1 MPEFK
6 ALLEGYRRFRTGAY
20 QEQRRRYD
28 ALADKGQAP
37 GVLVI
42 ACSDSRVDPTRVF
55 DTEPGQMFVVRNV
68 ANLVPPYDADHSQHS
83 TSAAIEYAVTQLK
96 VHHIVVLGHARCGG
110 IKASLEGTFD
120 DAPMGEGGFIGRWMS
135 LIAPARDT
143 IRAAA
148 ELSPDIDACSALEL
162 AAIRLSIANL
172 RTFPFV
178 AAAEATGQLHLQG
191 ALFDIA
197 EGVLRVLNHTSG
209 KFETVPV
216 DWESEAPRLAA
227 VPHAGG

>member
-28 ALADKGQAP
+28 ALADKGQNP

-68 ANLVPPYDADHSQHS
+68 ANLVPPCNRDNSQHS

-110 IKASLEGTFD
+110 IRASLEGTFD
-120 DAPMGEGGFIGRWMS
+120 DAPMGEGGFIDRWMS

-148 ELSPDIDACSALEL
+148 QLSPDIDACSALEL
-162 AAIRLSIANL
+162 AAIRLSIDNL

-178 AAAEATGQLHLQG
+178 AEAEAAGTLKLQG

-197 EGVLRVLNHTSG
+197 EGVLKVLNHDTG
-209 KFETVPV
+209 RFEAVSV
-216 DWESEAPRLAA
+216 DWNEQAD
-227 VPHAGG
+227 

>member
-68 ANLVPPYDADHSQHS
+68 ANLVPPFDPDPTHGQHS

-96 VHHIVVLGHARCGG
+96 VHHILVLGHARCGG

-120 DAPMGEGGFIGRWMS
+120 DAAPGEGGFIKRWMS
-135 LIAPARDT
+135 QIAPARDT

-148 ELSPDIDACSALEL
+148 QLSPDIDACSALEL
-162 AAIRLSIANL
+162 AAIRLSIDNL
-172 RTFPFV
+172 RSFPFI
-178 AAAEATGQLHLQG
+178 AEAEATGELHLQG

-197 EGVLRVLNHTSG
+197 EGVLRVLNHDTG
-209 KFETVPV
+209 KFEALSV
-216 DWESEAPRLAA
+216 DWEEENVA
-227 VPHAGG
+227 VLKSI

>member
-68 ANLVPPYDADHSQHS
+68 ANLVPPCNRDNSQHS

-110 IKASLEGTFD
+110 IRASLEGTFD
-120 DAPMGEGGFIGRWMS
+120 DAPMGEGGFIDRWMS

-148 ELSPDIDACSALEL
+148 QLSPDIDACSALEL
-162 AAIRLSIANL
+162 AAIRLSIDNL
-172 RTFPFV
+172 RSFPFV
-178 AAAEATGQLHLQG
+178 SEAEAAGTLKLQG

-197 EGVLRVLNHTSG
+197 EGVLKVLNHDTG
-209 KFETVPV
+209 KFEAVSV
-216 DWESEAPRLAA
+216 DWDETAD
-227 VPHAGG
+227 

>member
-1 MPEFK
+1 MPAFK

-42 ACSDSRVDPTRVF
+42 ACSDSRVDPTRIF

-68 ANLVPPYDADHSQHS
+68 ANLVPPYDTDNSQHS

-110 IKASLEGTFD
+110 IKASLDGTFD

-135 LIAPARDT
+135 MIASARDT

-148 ELSPDIDACSALEL
+148 AISPDIDACSALEL
-162 AAIRLSIANL
+162 AAIRLSLDHL

-178 AAAEATGQLHLQG
+178 AKAEAEGTLHLQG

-197 EGVLRVLNHTSG
+197 EGVLKVLNRESG
-209 KFETVPV
+209 RFEAVPV
-216 DWESEAPRLAA
+216 DWEEPA
-227 VPHAGG
+227 

>member
-68 ANLVPPYDADHSQHS
+68 ANLVPPFDPDPTHGQHS

-96 VHHIVVLGHARCGG
+96 VHHILVLGHARCGG
-110 IKASLEGTFD
+110 IKASIEGTFD
-120 DAPMGEGGFIGRWMS
+120 DAAPGEGGFIKRWMS
-135 LIAPARDT
+135 QIAPARDT

-148 ELSPDIDACSALEL
+148 QLSPDIDACSALEL
-162 AAIRLSIANL
+162 AAIRLSIDNL
-172 RTFPFV
+172 RSFPFIAV
-178 AAAEATGQLHLQG
+178 AEAAGELHLQG

-197 EGVLRVLNHTSG
+197 EGVLRVLNHESG
-209 KFETVPV
+209 KFEALSV
-216 DWESEAPRLAA
+216 DWEEENVTVLKSA
-227 VPHAGG
+227 

>member
-6 ALLEGYRRFRTGAY
+6 ALLEGYRRFRTGGY
-20 QEQRRRYD
+20 QEQRRWYD

-68 ANLVPPYDADHSQHS
+68 ANLVPPFDPDPTHGQHS

-96 VHHIVVLGHARCGG
+96 VHHILVLGHARCGG
-110 IKASLEGTFD
+110 IKASIEGTFD
-120 DAPMGEGGFIGRWMS
+120 DAAPGEGGFIKRWMS
-135 LIAPARDT
+135 QIAPARDT

-148 ELSPDIDACSALEL
+148 QLSPDIDACSALEL
-162 AAIRLSIANL
+162 AAIRLSIDNL
-172 RTFPFV
+172 RSFPFIAV
-178 AAAEATGQLHLQG
+178 AEAAGELHLQG

-197 EGVLRVLNHTSG
+197 EGVLRVLNHESG
-209 KFETVPV
+209 KFEALSV
-216 DWESEAPRLAA
+216 DWEEENVTVLKSA
-227 VPHAGG
+227 

>member
-20 QEQRRRYD
+20 QEQRCRYD

-68 ANLVPPYDADHSQHS
+68 ANLVPPFDPDPTHGQHS

-96 VHHIVVLGHARCGG
+96 VHHILVLGHARCGG
-110 IKASLEGTFD
+110 IKASIEGTFD
-120 DAPMGEGGFIGRWMS
+120 DAAPGEGGFIKRWMS
-135 LIAPARDT
+135 QIAPARDT

-148 ELSPDIDACSALEL
+148 QLSPDIDACSALEL
-162 AAIRLSIANL
+162 AAIRLSIDNL
-172 RTFPFV
+172 RSFPFI
-178 AAAEATGQLHLQG
+178 AEAEVSGALHLQG

-197 EGVLRVLNHTSG
+197 EGVLRVLNHESG
-209 KFETVPV
+209 KFEALSV
-216 DWESEAPRLAA
+216 DWEEENVTVLKSA
-227 VPHAGG
+227 

>member
-28 ALADKGQAP
+28 ALVDGQSP

-42 ACSDSRVDPTRVF
+42 SCCDSRVDPSRIF
-55 DTEPGQMFVVRNV
+55 DTDPGQIFVVRNV
-68 ANLVPPYDADHSQHS
+68 ANLVPPNEPDQGWHS

-110 IKASLEGTFD
+110 IKASLEGTFN
-120 DAPMGEGGFIGRWMS
+120 DAAPGEGGYIDRWMG

-148 ELSPDIDACSALEL
+148 KLSPDIDACSALEL
-162 AAIRLSIANL
+162 AAIRLSIDNL

-178 AAAEATGQLHLQG
+178 AEAEAAGNLVLQG

-197 EGVLRVLNHTSG
+197 EGVLRVLNQGSG
-209 KFETVPV
+209 KFEPVSVEWEEETVTHLK
-216 DWESEAPRLAA
+216 SA
-227 VPHAGG
+227 

>member
-6 ALLEGYRRFRTGAY
+6 ALLEGYARFRTGAY

-28 ALADKGQAP
+28 ALADKGQTP

-42 ACSDSRVDPTRVF
+42 SCSDSRVDPTRIF
-55 DTEPGQMFVVRNV
+55 DAEPGQMFVVRNV
-68 ANLVPPYDADHSQHS
+68 ANLVPPCDRDNSQHS

-148 ELSPDIDACSALEL
+148 QISPDIDACSALEL
-162 AAIRLSIANL
+162 AAIRLSITNL

-178 AAAEATGQLHLQG
+178 AEAEAAGTLHLQG

-197 EGVLRVLNHTSG
+197 EGVLKVLNHDSG
-209 KFETVPV
+209 KFEAISV
-216 DWESEAPRLAA
+216 DWDGDNAPRLAA
-227 VPHAGG
+227 V

>member
-1 MPEFK
+1 MTEFNT
-6 ALLEGYRRFRTGAY
+6 LLEGYRRFRTGAY

-55 DTEPGQMFVVRNV
+55 DTEPGQIFVVRNV
-68 ANLVPPYDADHSQHS
+68 ANLVPPFDPDPTHGQHS

-96 VHHIVVLGHARCGG
+96 VQHILVLGHARCGG
-110 IKASLEGTFD
+110 IKASLEGTFK
-120 DAPMGEGGFIGRWMS
+120 DAPMGEGGFIDRWMS

-148 ELSPDIDACSALEL
+148 DLSPDIDACSALEL
-162 AAIRLSIANL
+162 AAIRLSIDNL
-172 RTFPFV
+172 RSFPFV
-178 AAAEATGQLHLQG
+178 VEAEAAGTLQLQG

-197 EGVLRVLNHTSG
+197 EGVLKVLNQDTG
-209 KFETVPV
+209 KFEPISVE
-216 DWESEAPRLAA
+216 WEDETAA
-227 VPHAGG
+227 HLKSA

>member
-68 ANLVPPYDADHSQHS
+68 ANLVPPFDPDPTHGQHS

-96 VHHIVVLGHARCGG
+96 VHPIWVLGHARCGG
-110 IKASLEGTFD
+110 IKASIEGTFD
-120 DAPMGEGGFIGRWMS
+120 DAAPGEGGFIKRWMS
-135 LIAPARDT
+135 QIAPARDT

-148 ELSPDIDACSALEL
+148 QLSPDIDACSALEL
-162 AAIRLSIANL
+162 AAIRLSIDNL
-172 RTFPFV
+172 RSFPFI
-178 AAAEATGQLHLQG
+178 AKAEESGALHLQG

-197 EGVLRVLNHTSG
+197 EGVLRVLNHESG
-209 KFETVPV
+209 KFESLSVEWEEENVTVLK
-216 DWESEAPRLAA
+216 SA
-227 VPHAGG
+227 

>member
-68 ANLVPPYDADHSQHS
+68 ANLVPPFDPDPTHGQHS

-96 VHHIVVLGHARCGG
+96 VHHILVLGHARCGG
-110 IKASLEGTFD
+110 IKASIEGTFD
-120 DAPMGEGGFIGRWMS
+120 DAAPGEGGFIKRWMS
-135 LIAPARDT
+135 QIAPARDT

-148 ELSPDIDACSALEL
+148 QLSPDIDACSALEL
-162 AAIRLSIANL
+162 AAIRLSIDNL
-172 RTFPFV
+172 RSFPFIAV
-178 AAAEATGQLHLQG
+178 AEAAGQLHLQG
-191 ALFDIA
+191 ALFDIG
-197 EGVLRVLNHTSG
+197 EGVLRVLNHETG
-209 KFETVPV
+209 KFEPLSVE
-216 DWESEAPRLAA
+216 WEDENVTALKSA
-227 VPHAGG
+227 

>member
-68 ANLVPPYDADHSQHS
+68 ANLVPPFDPDPTQGQHS

-96 VHHIVVLGHARCGG
+96 VHHILVLGHARCGG
-110 IKASLEGTFD
+110 IKASIEGTFD
-120 DAPMGEGGFIGRWMS
+120 DAAPGEGGFIKRWMS
-135 LIAPARDT
+135 QILMDQ
-143 IRAAA
+143 
-148 ELSPDIDACSALEL
+148 S
-162 AAIRLSIANL
+162 
-172 RTFPFV
+172 
-178 AAAEATGQLHLQG
+178 
-191 ALFDIA
+191 
-197 EGVLRVLNHTSG
+197 
-209 KFETVPV
+209 
-216 DWESEAPRLAA
+216 
-227 VPHAGG
+227 

>member
-6 ALLEGYRRFRTGAY
+6 ALLDGYRRFRTGAY

-37 GVLVI
+37 GLLVI
-42 ACSDSRVDPTRVF
+42 SCSDSRVDPTRIF

-68 ANLVPPYDADHSQHS
+68 ANLVPPCDRDNSQHS

-96 VHHIVVLGHARCGG
+96 VHYIVVLGHARCGG

-148 ELSPDIDACSALEL
+148 QLSPDIDACSALEL
-162 AAIRLSIANL
+162 AAIRLSISNL
-172 RTFPFV
+172 RTFPFI
-178 AAAEATGQLHLQG
+178 AEAEAAGTLHLQG

-197 EGVLRVLNHTSG
+197 EGVLKVLNHETG
-209 KFETVPV
+209 KFEAISV
-216 DWESEAPRLAA
+216 DWEDENGMRLAA
-227 VPHAGG
+227 V

>member
-68 ANLVPPYDADHSQHS
+68 ANLVPPFDPDPTHGQHS

-96 VHHIVVLGHARCGG
+96 VHHILVLGHARCGG
-110 IKASLEGTFD
+110 IKASIEGTFD
-120 DAPMGEGGFIGRWMS
+120 DAAPGEGGFIKRWMS
-135 LIAPARDT
+135 QIAPARDT

-148 ELSPDIDACSALEL
+148 QLSPDIDACSALEL
-162 AAIRLSIANL
+162 AAIRLSIDNL
-172 RTFPFV
+172 RSFPFI
-178 AAAEATGQLHLQG
+178 AKAEESGALHLQG

-197 EGVLRVLNHTSG
+197 EGVLRVLNHESG
-209 KFETVPV
+209 KFEALSV
-216 DWESEAPRLAA
+216 DWEEENVTVLKSA
-227 VPHAGG
+227 

>member
-37 GVLVI
+37 GLLVI
-42 ACSDSRVDPTRVF
+42 CCSDSRVDPTRIF

-68 ANLVPPYDADHSQHS
+68 ANLVPPYDRDSGQHS
-83 TSAAIEYAVTQLK
+83 TSAAIEYAVTVLK
-96 VHHIVVLGHARCGG
+96 VHHVVVLGHARCGG
-110 IKASLEGTFD
+110 IKASIEGTFD

-148 ELSPDIDACSALEL
+148 KLSPDIDACSALEL
-162 AAIRLSIANL
+162 AAIRLSINNL

-178 AAAEATGQLHLQG
+178 TEAELAGQLHLQG

-197 EGVLRVLNHTSG
+197 EGVLKVLNHLTG
-209 KFETVPV
+209 RFEAVPV
-216 DWESEAPRLAA
+216 DWDEK
-227 VPHAGG
+227 AG

>member
-68 ANLVPPYDADHSQHS
+68 ANLVPPFDPDPTHGQHS

-96 VHHIVVLGHARCGG
+96 VHHILVLGHARCGG
-110 IKASLEGTFD
+110 IKASIEGTFD
-120 DAPMGEGGFIGRWMS
+120 DAAPGEGGFIKRWMS
-135 LIAPARDT
+135 QIAPARDT

-148 ELSPDIDACSALEL
+148 QLSPDIDACSALEL
-162 AAIRLSIANL
+162 AAIRLSIDNL
-172 RTFPFV
+172 RSFPFIAV
-178 AAAEATGQLHLQG
+178 AEAAGELHLQG

-197 EGVLRVLNHTSG
+197 EGVLRVLNHESG
-209 KFETVPV
+209 KFEALSV
-216 DWESEAPRLAA
+216 DWDEENVTVLKSA
-227 VPHAGG
+227 

>member
-68 ANLVPPYDADHSQHS
+68 ANLVPPFDPDPTHGQHS

-96 VHHIVVLGHARCGG
+96 VHHILGLGHARCGG
-110 IKASLEGTFD
+110 IKASIEGTFD
-120 DAPMGEGGFIGRWMS
+120 DAAPGEGGFIKRWMS
-135 LIAPARDT
+135 QIAPARDT

-148 ELSPDIDACSALEL
+148 QLSPDIDACSALEL
-162 AAIRLSIANL
+162 AAIRLSIDNL
-172 RTFPFV
+172 RSFPFI
-178 AAAEATGQLHLQG
+178 AKAEESGALHLQG

-197 EGVLRVLNHTSG
+197 EGVLRVLNHESG
-209 KFETVPV
+209 KFESLSVEWEEENVTVLK
-216 DWESEAPRLAA
+216 SA
-227 VPHAGG
+227 

>member
-120 DAPMGEGGFIGRWMS
+120 NAEPGEGGFINRWMS
-135 LIAPARDT
+135 QIAPARDT

-148 ELSPDIDACSALEL
+148 QLSPDIDACSALEL
-162 AAIRLSIANL
+162 ASIRLSIDNL
-172 RTFPFV
+172 RSFPFI
-178 AAAEATGQLHLQG
+178 AAAEAAGDLHLQG

-197 EGVLRVLNHTSG
+197 EGVLRVLNHETG
-209 KFETVPV
+209 KFEALSV
-216 DWESEAPRLAA
+216 DWEDEPVAHLKSA
-227 VPHAGG
+227 

>member
-68 ANLVPPYDADHSQHS
+68 ANLVPPFDPDPTHGQHS

-96 VHHIVVLGHARCGG
+96 VHHILVLDHARCGD
-110 IKASLEGTFD
+110 IKASIEGMFD
-120 DAPMGEGGFIGRWMS
+120 DAAPGEGGFIKRWMS
-135 LIAPARDT
+135 QIAPARDT

-148 ELSPDIDACSALEL
+148 QLSPDIDACSALEL
-162 AAIRLSIANL
+162 AAIRLSIDNL
-172 RTFPFV
+172 RSFPFIAV
-178 AAAEATGQLHLQG
+178 AEAAGELHLQG

-197 EGVLRVLNHTSG
+197 EGVLRVLNHESG
-209 KFETVPV
+209 KFEALSV
-216 DWESEAPRLAA
+216 DWEEENVTVLKSA
-227 VPHAGG
+227 

>member
-68 ANLVPPYDADHSQHS
+68 ANLVPPFDPDPTHGQHS

-96 VHHIVVLGHARCGG
+96 VHHILVLDHARCGD
-110 IKASLEGTFD
+110 IKASIEGMFD
-120 DAPMGEGGFIGRWMS
+120 DAAPGEGGFIKRWMS
-135 LIAPARDT
+135 QIAPARDT

-148 ELSPDIDACSALEL
+148 QLSPDIDACSTLEL
-162 AAIRLSIANL
+162 AAIRLSIDNL
-172 RTFPFV
+172 RSFPFI
-178 AAAEATGQLHLQG
+178 AEAEEYGALHLQG

-197 EGVLRVLNHTSG
+197 EGVLRVLNHESG
-209 KFETVPV
+209 KFESLSV
-216 DWESEAPRLAA
+216 DWEEENVTVLKSA
-227 VPHAGG
+227 

>member
-1 MPEFK
+1 MPAFK
-6 ALLEGYRRFRTGAY
+6 ALLDGYARFRTGAY

-28 ALADKGQAP
+28 ALVDKGQAP
-37 GVLVI
+37 GVMVI
-42 ACSDSRVDPTRVF
+42 SCSDSRVDPTRIF

-68 ANLVPPYDADHSQHS
+68 ANLVPPCDHDNAQHS

-96 VHHIVVLGHARCGG
+96 VHHLVVLGHAHCGG

-148 ELSPDIDACSALEL
+148 QLSPDIDACSALEL
-162 AAIRLSIANL
+162 AAIRLSLNNL

-178 AAAEATGQLHLQG
+178 AEAEAAGTLHLHG
-191 ALFDIA
+191 ALFDIG
-197 EGVLRVLNHTSG
+197 EGVLKLLNADSG
-209 KFETVPV
+209 KFETLHVEW
-216 DWESEAPRLAA
+216 DEANPARLA
-227 VPHAGG
+227 VI

>member
-68 ANLVPPYDADHSQHS
+68 ANLVPPFDPDPTHGQHS

-96 VHHIVVLGHARCGG
+96 VHHILVLGHARCGG
-110 IKASLEGTFD
+110 IKASIEGTFD
-120 DAPMGEGGFIGRWMS
+120 DAAPGEGGFIKRWMS
-135 LIAPARDT
+135 QIAPARDT

-148 ELSPDIDACSALEL
+148 QLSPDIDACSALEL
-162 AAIRLSIANL
+162 AAIRLSIDNL
-172 RTFPFV
+172 RSFPFIAV
-178 AAAEATGQLHLQG
+178 AEAAGQLHLQG

-197 EGVLRVLNHTSG
+197 EGVLRVLNHETG
-209 KFETVPV
+209 KFEPLSVE
-216 DWESEAPRLAA
+216 WEEENVTALKSA
-227 VPHAGG
+227 

>member
-68 ANLVPPYDADHSQHS
+68 ANLVPPFDPDPTHGQHS

-96 VHHIVVLGHARCGG
+96 VHHILVLGHARCGG
-110 IKASLEGTFD
+110 IKASIEGTFD
-120 DAPMGEGGFIGRWMS
+120 DAAPGEGGFIKRWMS
-135 LIAPARDT
+135 QIAPARDT

-148 ELSPDIDACSALEL
+148 QLSPDIDACSALEL
-162 AAIRLSIANL
+162 AAIRLSIDNL
-172 RTFPFV
+172 RSFPFIAV
-178 AAAEATGQLHLQG
+178 AEAAGELHLQG

-197 EGVLRVLNHTSG
+197 EGVLRVLNHETG
-209 KFETVPV
+209 KFEPLSVE
-216 DWESEAPRLAA
+216 WEEENVTALKSA
-227 VPHAGG
+227 

>member
-68 ANLVPPYDADHSQHS
+68 ANLVPPFDPDPTHGQHS

-96 VHHIVVLGHARCGG
+96 VHHILVLGHARCGG
-110 IKASLEGTFD
+110 FKASIEGTFD
-120 DAPMGEGGFIGRWMS
+120 NAAPGEGGFINRWMNQ
-135 LIAPARDT
+135 IAPARDT

-148 ELSPDIDACSALEL
+148 QLSPDIDACSALEL
-162 AAIRLSIANL
+162 AAIRLSIDNL
-172 RTFPFV
+172 RSFPFIAV
-178 AAAEATGQLHLQG
+178 AEAAGQLHLQG

-197 EGVLRVLNHTSG
+197 EGVLRVLNHETG
-209 KFETVPV
+209 KFEPLSVE
-216 DWESEAPRLAA
+216 WEEENVTALKSA
-227 VPHAGG
+227 

>member
-20 QEQRRRYD
+20 EEQRRRYD

-68 ANLVPPYDADHSQHS
+68 ANLVPPYDPDPTHGQHS

-96 VHHIVVLGHARCGG
+96 VHHILVLGHARCGG
-110 IKASLEGTFD
+110 IKASIEGTFD
-120 DAPMGEGGFIGRWMS
+120 DAEPGEGGFINRWMS
-135 LIAPARDT
+135 QIAPARDT

-148 ELSPDIDACSALEL
+148 QLSPDIDACSALEL
-162 AAIRLSIANL
+162 ASIRLSIDNL
-172 RTFPFV
+172 RSFPFI
-178 AAAEATGQLHLQG
+178 AEAEAAGALHLQG

-197 EGVLRVLNHTSG
+197 EGVLRVLNHETG
-209 KFETVPV
+209 KFESLSVEWEEETVTHLK
-216 DWESEAPRLAA
+216 SA
-227 VPHAGG
+227 